1 MRTKTEM
8 GGAKVTPE
16 EAIKLIRDNLGK
28 LIAPYSDEMDAF
40 GMAIEALEKQIP
52 KKPKLVTRAG
62 GIIKFYPC
70 PNCSTPEKYVS
81 VYPRT
86 KHCVECGQKLKWED
100 E

>member
-52 KKPKLVTRAG
+52 KKPIPKEEY
-62 GIIKFYPC
+62 GIRTQNCPC
-70 PNCSTPEKYVS
+70 CNDNFNVNEFDMPYCSL
-81 VYPRT
+81 
-86 KHCVECGQKLKWED
+86 CGQKLKWED